1 MTPNAEFYK
10 PTTEYADKL
19 ISQIGQTPS
28 WIAKRIG
35 VTDKRIRY
43 ILDGERTVKGETTP
57 IQMTYTEQFALE
69 CLADVSEDS
78 VGFELLVLEDVVVGE
93 VGQGDAEKALP
104 GGVDGLN
111 SAVGMEGLDAEGG
124 LGDELL
130 PVGVGPVDVV
140 VLRDFPG
147 DEGARA
153 LRLVRDFPVRV
164 GGDWWHVRVRPT

>member
-69 CLADVSEDS
+69 CLA
-78 VGFELLVLEDVVVGE
+78 
-93 VGQGDAEKALP
+93 AAAKASNTP
-104 GGVDGLN
+104 TGR
-111 SAVGMEGLDAEGG
+111 
-124 LGDELL
+124 
-130 PVGVGPVDVV
+130 P
-140 VLRDFPG
+140 
-147 DEGARA
+147 
-153 LRLVRDFPVRV
+153 LRLDNSCQSSKTTPKLAAATPAQDRLAS
-164 GGDWWHVRVRPT
+164 

>member
-43 ILDGERTVKGETTP
+43 ILDGERTVKGDTTP

-69 CLADVSEDS
+69 CLAAAAKARPHPRTRRRPPCPSSRAEPAAARQPAKVARRPRARVLTVAAKRASAIVAKPS
-78 VGFELLVLEDVVVGE
+78 VEP
-93 VGQGDAEKALP
+93 A
-104 GGVDGLN
+104 
-111 SAVGMEGLDAEGG
+111 
-124 LGDELL
+124 
-130 PVGVGPVDVV
+130 
-140 VLRDFPG
+140 
-147 DEGARA
+147 
-153 LRLVRDFPVRV
+153 VRDPVIWYV
-164 GGDWWHVRVRPT
+164 AWG

>member
-1 MTPNAEFYK
+1 LLRASLITEPAQPASNVTASATIRIRIAFAHQEKADCITVARRFVLLYCIYTATPRDDSRTLSRPSRRIDLNSGSPMTPNAEFYK

-69 CLADVSEDS
+69 CLA
-78 VGFELLVLEDVVVGE
+78 
-93 VGQGDAEKALP
+93 AAAKA
-104 GGVDGLN
+104 
-111 SAVGMEGLDAEGG
+111 SKKQSS
-124 LGDELL
+124 
-130 PVGVGPVDVV
+130 
-140 VLRDFPG
+140 
-147 DEGARA
+147 
-153 LRLVRDFPVRV
+153 
-164 GGDWWHVRVRPT
+164 